1 MERRLAAIFAADVE
15 AYSRLMGEDEAGTF
29 ETLTSHRAILD
40 GFIAEH
46 RGRIANTAGDS
57 VLAEFPSAVDAV
69 TCALRAQ
76 EALSS
81 ANDKLPET
89 RRLRFRIGVHVGDV
103 MVKGGDLFGD
113 GVNIAARLQALSRP
127 GGICLSATAQ
137 EYVRKALPVTFED
150 LGPQRVKNID
160 EPVRAFAVK
169 STDGQGAPARIP
181 PGKEV
186 LRADRPAVAVLPF
199 TNMGDPDQVY
209 FSDGITED
217 IITELARFRELL
229 VIARNSSFSFRD
241 KDVDVREVG
250 RALNADYVVEGSVR
264 RIGDRVRITAQL
276 VNAATGAHL
285 WAERYD
291 RSFEDVFAIQDEI
304 ARGVVAT
311 VARRIEEE
319 TEAVARR
326 RPPQDMRAYDFFL
339 QGHRLSDVFTDDG
352 QARARA
358 FFEQA
363 RDLDPTFARAYTGL
377 AFNYLNRAA
386 DEGVGLPR
394 EQDPNRIEARR
405 LAEQALTVDPTE
417 PRVQSTAGYVFLTW
431 REFDRAERH
440 LDLAQSMNPND
451 ATIQIFWAWAQ
462 ACLGNPAKGLAAA
475 ELAQRLNP
483 RYPHWYSYYQARM
496 LYFLRRYED
505 VIAQLQYRMTGE
517 PSLHRRDMLL
527 LSAAFGLLGRAEP
540 AQRCAM
546 WFLEGV
552 RDVWRGDPN
561 AEPSEYVDWFVDTSY
576 LRRPEDEALLR
587 EGLRLAGLPA

>member
-89 RRLRFRIGVHVGDV
+89 RRLQFRIGVHVGDV
-103 MVKGGDLFGD
+103 MVKGGDLLGD
-113 GVNIAARLQALSRP
+113 GVNIAARLQAFSRP

-150 LGPQRVKNID
+150 LGSQHVKNID
-160 EPVRAFAVK
+160 EPVRAFALK
-169 STDGQGAPARIP
+169 ATHGQGGPAGIP

-199 TNMGDPDQVY
+199 TNMGDLDQVY

-276 VNAATGAHL
+276 INAATGAHL

-291 RSFEDVFAIQDEI
+291 RSFDDVFAIQDEI

-326 RPPQDMRAYDFFL
+326 RPPQDMRAYDLFL

-358 FFEQA
+358 FFERA

-394 EQDPNRIEARR
+394 EQDPDRIEARR

-440 LDLAQSMNPND
+440 LDLAKAMNPND

-496 LYFLRRYED
+496 LFFLRRYED
-505 VIAQLQYRMTGE
+505 VVAQLQYRMTGE
-517 PSLHRRDMLL
+517 SNLHRRDMLL
-527 LSAAFGLLGRAEP
+527 LSAAFGLLGRVEP
-540 AQRCAM
+540 AQRCAR

-552 RDVWRGDPN
+552 GQVWRGDPD
-561 AEPSEYVDWFVDTSY
+561 AGPSGYVDWFVDTSY
-576 LRRPEDEALLR
+576 LRRPEDEAILR